1 MQRSLLLALFCTAI
15 TSGCAT
21 VDLSTPVA
29 VPIEDRVNLPK
40 QPSLVVRSVPS
51 VPSAPAVAPNVEKP
65 LSKQPHS
72 NMDSGVVVEE
82 VSQGNL
88 SVRSMDSLAR

>member
-1 MQRSLLLALFCTAI
+1 MQRSLLLAVFCTAI

-29 VPIEDRVNLPK
+29 VPIEDRVNLSK
-40 QPSLVVRSVPS
+40 QPTLVVRS
-51 VPSAPAVAPNVEKP
+51 VPSAPAVASTVEKP
-65 LSKQPHS
+65 LSRQPHS
-72 NMDSGVVVEE
+72 DTSSGVVVEE